1 MPEKEPKHPFR
12 FWQELKRRNVVRVLV
27 MYAGTAFIILEVV
40 NNVVEPLHLPE
51 WTATLVILLLITGFP
66 IVAVL
71 SWIFDVTPEG
81 LKKTEVLEEEEPVN
95 QHAERRRIRISNL
108 VIAALVVVIGIL
120 VYPRIF
126 HKDKFKEVRDAD
138 GKLTIAILPFENLTG
153 NPELDFWQRGISELV
168 INDLGSSDQLAVLSS
183 QAVSE
188 VMAGMH
194 QVQEASML
202 PSIAREAALKLEAG
216 VHITGSYQKTSQ
228 RISMLVNLIDT
239 ENGEVMWS
247 HRIDG
252 DAGSDFIDLADSLAY
267 SVRNYLEIKEIERDV
282 QLEFRNAFTASAGAY
297 KKYIE
302 GLDLGLRGEY
312 QLAIE
317 AFTEA
322 YTMDTTF
329 VFAAWNIAG
338 YYTSLKAWMKV
349 REWTRK
355 ALRGKERLPL
365 KYQYIL
371 EVWRAGYITKDGDD
385 IRKYLDLLNMQDFQ
399 SRLDLMGIGGFY
411 YNIHEYEKALPYFE
425 RVEELNLQW
434 EDPWSYPGYYDGY
447 GQVCHELGMHRKE
460 QELYATG
467 ITYAPKDSLIHLHRC
482 ICAASQ
488 HDTLHLAQYMEDF
501 FSALTRVQPW
511 EAYQERLKGVIYA
524 MAGLPEETVEHYRKA
539 TELDPVNDW
548 FRYLY
553 AARLIDY
560 DMDADKGMEIIEELK
575 IKYPEAEESNADL
588 WLKEGKYMML
598 KGDYEGALK
607 KFKAAKEAW
616 LTYLYDIDELIRM
629 AEEGLAG
636 RDQS

>member
-1 MPEKEPKHPFR
+1 MPEKESKHPVR

-51 WTATLVILLLITGFP
+51 WSATLVILLLIIGFP

-81 LKKTEVLEEEEPVN
+81 LKKTEALEEEEPVN
-95 QHAERRRIRISNL
+95 QHAYRRRIRISNL

-126 HKDKFKEVRDAD
+126 HKDKFKEVRGAD

-153 NPELDFWQRGISELV
+153 NPELDFWQRGISELL
-168 INDLGSSDQLAVLSS
+168 INDLGTSDQLAVLSS

-194 QVQEASML
+194 QVQGASIL
-202 PSIAREAALKLEAG
+202 PSIAREAALKLAAG
-216 VHITGSYQKTSQ
+216 IHITGSYQKTPQ

-252 DAGSDFIDLADSLAY
+252 NQRSDFIDLADSLAY

-282 QLEFRNAFTASAGAY
+282 KLEFRNAFTASAEAY
-297 KKYIE
+297 RKYIE
-302 GLDLGLRGEY
+302 GLDLDLKGEEE
-312 QLAIE
+312 LAIE
-317 AFTEA
+317 AYMEA
-322 YTMDTTF
+322 YELDTTF

-338 YYTSLKAWMKV
+338 AYTGLKAWRKV
-349 REWTRK
+349 REWTEK

-371 EVWRAGYITKDGDD
+371 ELWKAGYITKDGDD

-399 SRLDLMGIGGFY
+399 SRLDLMEIGGFY
-411 YNIHEYEKALPYFE
+411 YSIHEYDKALPYYE
-425 RVEELNLQW
+425 RVEELNRQW
-434 EDPWSYPGYYDGY
+434 EDPWSYSGYYDGY
-447 GQVCHELGMHRKE
+447 GQICHELGMHRKE

-467 ITYAPKDSLIHLHRC
+467 ITYAPKDSSIHLHRC

-488 HDTLHLAQYMEDF
+488 NDTLHLAQYMEDF

-511 EAYQERLKGVIYA
+511 EAHQERLKGVIYGKA
-524 MAGLPEETVEHYRKA
+524 DLPEETLVHYRKA
-539 TELDPVNDW
+539 VELDPENDL

-560 DMDADKGMEIIEELK
+560 ETDADKGMEIIEELK
-575 IKYPEAEESNADL
+575 IKYPEAEGSNADL

-616 LTYLYDIDELIRM
+616 LTYLYDIDELIRE
-629 AEEGLAG
+629 AEEGLARG
-636 RDQS
+636 GHS